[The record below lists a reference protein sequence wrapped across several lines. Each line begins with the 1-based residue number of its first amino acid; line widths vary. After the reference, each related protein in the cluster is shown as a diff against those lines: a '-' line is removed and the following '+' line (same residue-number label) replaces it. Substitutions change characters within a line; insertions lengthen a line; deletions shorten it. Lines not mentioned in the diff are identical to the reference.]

1 MIILILKCCYLL
13 LIHSWLIL
21 QNIRISLIINLLNLW
36 STLHK
41 IFFWYILVITL
52 LFVECLS
59 NNDIILFDFL
69 KFIDLVK
76 LSQLWNLLLPVTSI
90 SDLLKWIWHWPLHS
104 HCSDLCWS
112 YYWLHLDVILIVF
125 ILVFVLV
132 TLLSVDWLKFVL
144 ISSFQF
150 WLLFILMHF
159 GRWVLDLFVY
169 FELVVNCRSLY
180 LDPVAALLVIS
191 LKWTY

>member
-1 MIILILKCCYLL
+1 MIILIVKCCFLL

-21 QNIRISLIINLLNLW
+21 QNISISFMLNLLNLGFI
-36 STLHK
+36 LHK
-41 IFFWYILVITL
+41 IFFWYILVIPL
-52 LFVECLS
+52 LFVDCLS

-69 KFIDLVK
+69 EFIDLVK

-90 SDLLKWIWHWPLHS
+90 SDLLKWIGYWPLHS

-125 ILVFVLV
+125 ILVLVLV
-132 TLLSVDWLKFVL
+132 MLLSVDWLKFVL

-150 WLLFILMHF
+150 GLLFIFMHF
-159 GRWVLDLFVY
+159 GRCVLDLFVY

-180 LDPVAALLVIS
+180 LDPLAA
-191 LKWTY
+191 